1 MAGPHYH
8 PHMTERRPFPPS
20 PRRLAL
26 ARQAGLTAASPL
38 LVGALAC
45 GAAIIASVMLARAG
59 ATLVGD
65 YIARACRAATGD
77 ADAATQLLA
86 HGGATHIGPLV
97 LELAMPLVGVVALV
111 AFVAHVAQTRALWLP
126 RRRVAGAPAIE
137 RARSRDA
144 LLELASAAVIGG
156 ATVGWLWTTA
166 PRLAAL
172 LALEPTFDVLLV
184 AIGSALASA
193 LVAFAI
199 AWLALSIL
207 DALARRA
214 DLAGALAMT
223 VAEKREDERLTA
235 ADPRWRAQRLA
246 LARGPTPREAVARA
260 AVLLLGDA
268 TAVAIAWDA
277 RRQPTPLR
285 TATGRDARATQLLG
299 LARRHQ
305 IPVHR
310 VPALAAQLVDGEG
323 PVPDT
328 HWAQLAEIIA
338 AVQPANT
345 GRDHSA

>member
-1 MAGPHYH
+1 
-8 PHMTERRPFPPS
+8 MTERRPFPPS

-45 GAAIIASVMLARAG
+45 GAAIVASVMLARAG

-86 HGGATHIGPLV
+86 QGGATHIGPLV

-126 RRRVAGAPAIE
+126 RRRVAGAPAFE

-156 ATVGWLWTTA
+156 ATFGWLWTTA
-166 PRLAAL
+166 PRLVAL

-285 TATGRDARATQLLG
+285 TATGRGARATQLLG